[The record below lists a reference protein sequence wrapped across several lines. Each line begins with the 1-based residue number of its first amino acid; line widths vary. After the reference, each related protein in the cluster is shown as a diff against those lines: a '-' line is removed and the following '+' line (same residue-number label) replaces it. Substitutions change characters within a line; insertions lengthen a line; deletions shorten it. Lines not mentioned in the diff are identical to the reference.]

1 MRIPLELVE
10 TIVAAVDEGTFEA
23 AAARLHVTPS
33 AISQRI
39 RRLEQEVG
47 RILLVRSKPVRA
59 TEAGA
64 AIVRL
69 ARQAALLEH
78 ETLRALG
85 TGDDDSGIAETP
97 PARLALA
104 VNADS
109 LSTWF
114 LAPLARVARRHP
126 VVFELHRDDQDFTAR
141 LLTDGTVMAAVTSE
155 AAPIAGCRVTPLG
168 VVRYD
173 AAATPE
179 FVRTWFADGVTATA
193 LARAPVVDYDRRD
206 DMQSRW
212 LRSRRADP
220 TVPPRHYVPATSDF
234 AAAIHL
240 GLGWGMLMPFQS
252 RQALAA
258 GHLVLLGG
266 PPVTVPLYWQQWN
279 LRSSLL
285 DAVAAEVV
293 AQARATLDPPSKRRT
308 SRRLP

>member
-10 TIVAAVDEGTFEA
+10 TIVVAVDEGTFEA

-33 AISQRI
+33 AVSQRI
-39 RRLEQEVG
+39 RRLEQQVG
-47 RILLVRSKPVRA
+47 RILLVRSKPVRV

-85 TGDDDSGIAETP
+85 AGDDSDGGGAP
-97 PARLALA
+97 LARLALA

-109 LSTWF
+109 LGTWF
-114 LAPLARVARRHP
+114 LAPLARVARQYP

-141 LLTDGTVMAAVTSE
+141 LLTDGTVVAAVTSE

-179 FVRTWFADGVTATA
+179 FVRTWFADGVTAAA

-212 LRSRRADP
+212 LRARRADP
-220 TVPPRHYVPATSDF
+220 TAPPRHYVPATSDF

-252 RQALAA
+252 RDALAS
-258 GHLVLLGG
+258 GGLVLLGD
-266 PPVTVPLYWQQWN
+266 PPITVPLYWQQWN
-279 LRSSLL
+279 LRSPLL
-285 DAVAAEVV
+285 DAVVAAVV
-293 AQARATLDPPSKRRT
+293 AEARATLDPPSKRRKP
-308 SRRLP
+308 R

>member
-1 MRIPLELVE
+1 MGIPLDLVE

-33 AISQRI
+33 AVSQRI

-69 ARQAALLEH
+69 ARQSALLEH
-78 ETLRALG
+78 EALRALG
-85 TGDDDSGIAETP
+85 AGDDAVEAPS
-97 PARLALA
+97 ARLSLA

-109 LSTWF
+109 LGTWF
-114 LAPLARVARRHP
+114 LAPLARVAQQHS

-168 VVRYD
+168 IVRYD

-179 FVRTWFADGVTATA
+179 FVQTWFPDGVTPAA
-193 LARAPVVDYDRRD
+193 LTRAPVVDYDRRD
-206 DMQSRW
+206 EMQSRW
-212 LRSRRADP
+212 LRARRADP
-220 TVPPRHYVPATSDF
+220 AAPPRHYVPATSDF
-234 AAAIHL
+234 AAAIRL

-252 RQALAA
+252 QEALAA
-258 GHLVLLGG
+258 GEVVLLGG

-279 LRSSLL
+279 LRSTLL

-293 AQARATLDPPSKRRT
+293 AEARATLDPPPRRA
-308 SRRLP
+308 SRRRR